1 MNSRCSIAIFAVL
14 LVLTGPAMAAFEC
27 PRPEIGG
34 PGVISQTPQEQQ
46 ALGKVLAGSD
56 VENHIGV
63 GVADPRK
70 RYPGVSDSEIV
81 NYLLGAYCPVVA
93 AMPEL
98 SDTQR
103 TGKVEQFAATLFR
116 LLSAQKL

>member
-1 MNSRCSIAIFAVL
+1 MNKLCMITLLAVSL
-14 LVLTGPAMAAFEC
+14 ASTGHALAFEC
-27 PRPEIGG
+27 PRPEIGE

-46 ALGKVLAGSD
+46 ALGTMLAGSD

-63 GVADPRK
+63 AVAELQK

-81 NYLLGAYCPVVA
+81 NYLLGGYCPVVA
-93 AMPEL
+93 AMPGL
-98 SDTQR
+98 SDAQR